1 MFPRYCFN
9 EKGLTKVTVCLDGS
23 FPLTYLW
30 CDVPEFSNDFAQGLP
45 SKRSLANFA
54 PDSYH
59 SWVQSTNT
67 QWVPIQLMFKTSVF
81 PLMLNDHPLIV
92 GLNHSSQTSGSVIR
106 IRKRDLALLSIV
118 GDWTSPLTIRSG
130 GPVVAAS
137 THTAAP
143 ICFHLSASPDL

>member
-9 EKGLTKVTVCLDGS
+9 EKGLTKVTVRLDGS

-30 CDVPEFSNDFAQGLP
+30 CDVPEFSNDFAQRLP

-81 PLMLNDHPLIV
+81 PSRLNDHPLNV
-92 GLNHSSQTSGSVIR
+92 GFNHSSQTSGSVIR
-106 IRKRDLALLSIV
+106 NANKTWPCFPSSVTGRHHSL
-118 GDWTSPLTIRSG
+118 WSG
-130 GPVVAAS
+130 GPGVAAS
-137 THTAAP
+137 TYTAAP